1 MNLEAS
7 KDSNSIPVVQ
17 KINSI
22 ISNNNSDFIL
32 ISDVQEK
39 EEFLKMY
46 KENLA
51 YQKTIKYKE
60 IWDVIVIYYICKSD
74 NFLISEDNFIITKL
88 NKDTWLVFVN
98 KRFQERL
105 EYFFVDLNLWKVIEA
120 PKWLKYDSE
129 KSNYSKNIY
138 TFALSRFS
146 DCPLYFL
153 YRIDNW
159 KFEQKTADYLNITD
173 VFDGEKWMK
182 LSIWKRE
189 YILSDGQISSLDKI
203 TELNQMEKLPTLK
216 EIFIEY
222 IKDVFLKNKK

>member
-1 MNLEAS
+1 MSLEAS
-7 KDSNSIPVVQ
+7 KDGNSIPVVQ

-22 ISNNNSDFIL
+22 MSNNNSDFLL
-32 ISDVQEK
+32 ISDAQEK
-39 EEFLKMY
+39 EDFLKMY
-46 KENLA
+46 EENLA

-60 IWDVIVIYYICKSD
+60 IWGVIIVYYTYKSE
-74 NFLISEDNFIITKL
+74 NFLISEDNFVITRL
-88 NKDTWLVFVN
+88 NKDVWLVFVN
-98 KRFQERL
+98 KSFQEKL
-105 EYFFVDLNLWKVIEA
+105 EYFFVDLNLWKVIES

-138 TFALSRFS
+138 AFALSRFS

-153 YRIDNW
+153 YKIDNW

-173 VFDGEKWMK
+173 VFYSLRWMK

-189 YILSDGQISSLDKI
+189 YILSDEQISSLDKI

-222 IKDVFLKNKK
+222 IKDVFSKNKK